1 MYPPHHRK
9 GLSVFYAD
17 RPFLNF
23 FSFIHPLGQGEIA
36 LNLIPMP
43 IYLRLILYAVSF
55 AVLFYNPFVAFVLL
69 IGTHGLVWYL
79 EKKRVTESQKNPSQK

>member
-1 MYPPHHRK
+1 MLT
-9 GLSVFYAD
+9 GL
-17 RPFLNF
+17 FLIF
-23 FSFIHPLGQGEIA
+23 FRYIYLLGQSEIA

-69 IGTHGLVWYL
+69 IGTHGLVWYF
-79 EKKRVTESQKNPSQK
+79 EKKGIAESQKNPSQK

>member
-1 MYPPHHRK
+1 MLT
-9 GLSVFYAD
+9 GL
-17 RPFLNF
+17 FLNF
-23 FSFIHPLGQGEIA
+23 FYVIYPLGQGEIA

-69 IGTHGLVWYL
+69 IGTHGLVWYF